1 MIWITTETTFTI
13 VTEIFYT
20 ADYGMITQ
28 LSTPIIDIINIGI
41 LRGVTII
48 HLMDMDTDTII
59 LIQPIMATIHTVAQT
74 NRVHQNILSRNKE
87 ECRNTGTVKLNTRL
101 PLIFKTIFIYL

>member
-28 LSTPIIDIINIGI
+28 LSTRIIDIINIGI

-48 HLMDMDTDTII
+48 HLTDMDTII

-87 ECRNTGTVKLNTRL
+87 ECRNTDTVKSNTRL
-101 PLIFKTIFIYL
+101 PLIFKTILIYL

>member
-28 LSTPIIDIINIGI
+28 LSTRIIDIINIGI

-48 HLMDMDTDTII
+48 HLTDTDTII
-59 LIQPIMATIHTVAQT
+59 PIQPIMATIHTVART

-87 ECRNTGTVKLNTRL
+87 ECRNTDTVKSNTRL
-101 PLIFKTIFIYL
+101 PLIFKTILIYL